1 MPDKIELR
9 PYRYRNVV
17 IPHIYFED
25 AAAAIEFYAGAFG
38 AKQLGEGTFVKDDK
52 GKIIHAEIVFHGTT
66 LMLSDVANAAIY
78 GTPQKVGTTSVSLH
92 FFVEDTKPVFDKA
105 IAAGC
110 IEVSPVTK
118 LDYGA
123 TTGVIRDPFNHVWA
137 IMPKPTA
144 KMMNFG
150 RKICDI

>member
-1 MPDKIELR
+1 MPDKTELR

-25 AAAAIEFYAGAFG
+25 AAAAIEFYAKAFG
-38 AKQLGEGTFVKDDK
+38 AKQLGEGTFVKDDN
-52 GKIIHAEIVFHGTT
+52 GLIVHAEIVFHGTT
-66 LMLSDVANAAIY
+66 LMLSDVTDATIY
-78 GTPQKVGTTSVSLH
+78 GSPQAVGTTSVSLH
-92 FFVEDTKPVFDKA
+92 FFVEDTQPVFDKA

-110 IEVSPVTK
+110 VEVSPVTK

-137 IMPKPTA
+137 IMSKPTE

-150 RKICDI
+150 RDDL